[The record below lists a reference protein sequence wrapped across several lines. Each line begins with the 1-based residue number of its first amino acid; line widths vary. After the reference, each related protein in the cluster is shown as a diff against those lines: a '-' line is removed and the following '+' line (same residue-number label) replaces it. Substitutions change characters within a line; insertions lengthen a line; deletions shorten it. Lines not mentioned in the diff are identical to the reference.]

1 MRIFAWD
8 APTGQPRVMH
18 STRWV
23 APAADP
29 RMKARS
35 VEPEVLYEVTDHVA
49 YVTINRP
56 ERRNALNVSATTEL
70 VRRFC
75 EAGED
80 PDVWAILLTGAG
92 DKAFC
97 AGGDLK
103 EFDELAKAG
112 ARFPVPMTGPER
124 NLFEVVLE
132 TYKPVIA
139 AINGPVLAGG
149 CELALACDLRI
160 AAEHAVLG
168 MPEAKRGMGANYAT
182 VLLPRLIPRPIALEM
197 LYTGEPL
204 SSAEALRWG
213 LFNRVVPSAD
223 LRDEAEK
230 YVRSIVANAPLT
242 LRRYKEMTTKGWELS
257 VHQALRLSVGP
268 NPYLSEDREEGIRA
282 FVEKRS
288 PRWAGR

>member
-1 MRIFAWD
+1 M
-8 APTGQPRVMH
+8 
-18 STRWV
+18 
-23 APAADP
+23 
-29 RMKARS
+29 
-35 VEPEVLYEVTDHVA
+35 EPEVLYEVREHVA

-56 ERRNALNVSATTEL
+56 ERRNALNLSTTSEL
-70 VRRFC
+70 IRRFC
-75 EAGED
+75 EASDD
-80 PDVWAILLTGAG
+80 PEVWAVLLTGAG

-103 EFDELAKAG
+103 EFDQLARDG
-112 ARFPVPMTGPER
+112 RRFPMPMTGPER
-124 NLFEVVLE
+124 NLYEVVLE

-160 AAEHAVLG
+160 AADHAVLG

-197 LYTGEPL
+197 LYTGDPL
-204 SSAEALRWG
+204 TAQEAERWG
-213 LFNRVVPSAD
+213 LFNKVVPSD
-223 LRDEAEK
+223 TLRKESEQF
-230 YVRSIVANAPLT
+230 VRRIVSNAPLT

-257 VHQALRLSVGP
+257 VHQALRLNAGP

-282 FVEKRS
+282 FVEKRE
-288 PRWAGR
+288 PRWEGK

>member
-1 MRIFAWD
+1 M
-8 APTGQPRVMH
+8 
-18 STRWV
+18 
-23 APAADP
+23 
-29 RMKARS
+29 
-35 VEPEVLYEVTDHVA
+35 EPEVLYEVREHVA

-56 ERRNALNVSATTEL
+56 ERRNALNLSTTSEL
-70 VRRFC
+70 IRRFC

-80 PDVWAILLTGAG
+80 PEVWAVLLTGAG

-103 EFDELAKAG
+103 ELDQLARDG
-112 ARFPVPMTGPER
+112 QRFPMPMTGPER
-124 NLFEVVLE
+124 NLYEVVLE

-160 AAEHAVLG
+160 AADHAVLG

-197 LYTGEPL
+197 LYTGDPL
-204 SSAEALRWG
+204 SAEEAERWG
-213 LFNRVVPSAD
+213 LFNKVVPSD
-223 LRDEAEK
+223 TLRKESEQF
-230 YVRSIVANAPLT
+230 VRRIVSNAPLT

-257 VHQALRLSVGP
+257 VHQALRLNAGP

-282 FVEKRS
+282 FVEKRE
-288 PRWAGR
+288 PRWEGK

>member
-1 MRIFAWD
+1 MD
-8 APTGQPRVMH
+8 
-18 STRWV
+18 
-23 APAADP
+23 
-29 RMKARS
+29 
-35 VEPEVLYEVTDHVA
+35 EVLYEVRDHVA

-56 ERRNALNVSATTEL
+56 ERRNALDMVTTTTLIE
-70 VRRFC
+70 RFT

-80 PDVWAILLTGAG
+80 PEVWAILLTGAG

-103 EFDELAKAG
+103 ELDEIAREG
-112 ARFPVPMTGPER
+112 RRFPMPMTGAER

-160 AAEHAVLG
+160 AADHAVIG
-168 MPEAKRGMGANYAT
+168 MPEAKRGMGANFAT
-182 VLLPRLIPRPIALEM
+182 ALLPRLVPRAIALQM
-197 LYTGEPL
+197 LYTGDPL
-204 SSAEALRWG
+204 TSEEALHWG
-213 LFNRVVPSAD
+213 LFNSVVP
-223 LRDEAEK
+223 REEIRERAEELI
-230 YVRSIVANAPLT
+230 RRIVANAPLT

-257 VHQALRLSVGP
+257 VHQALRLNVGP

-282 FVEKRS
+282 FVEKRA
-288 PRWAGR
+288 PQWAGR

>member
-1 MRIFAWD
+1 ME
-8 APTGQPRVMH
+8 Q
-18 STRWV
+18 
-23 APAADP
+23 
-29 RMKARS
+29 
-35 VEPEVLYEVTDHVA
+35 EVLYDVTDHVA
-49 YVTINRP
+49 YITINRP
-56 ERRNALNVSATTEL
+56 ERRNALNISATTEL

-75 EAGED
+75 AAGED
-80 PDVWAILLTGAG
+80 PDVWAVLLTGAG

-103 EFDELAKAG
+103 EFDELARNG
-112 ARFPVPMTGPER
+112 ARFPMPMTGPER

-139 AINGPVLAGG
+139 AVNGPVLAGG

-160 AAEHAVLG
+160 AADHATLG

-182 VLLPRLIPRPIALEM
+182 VLLPRLIPRAIALEM

-204 SSAEALRWG
+204 APEEALRWG
-213 LFNRVVPSAD
+213 LFNKVVPRES
-223 LRDEAEK
+223 LRAESEK
-230 YVRSIVANAPLT
+230 FVRGIVANAPLT

-257 VHQALRLSVGP
+257 VHAALRLNVGP

-282 FVEKRS
+282 FVEKRE
-288 PRWAGR
+288 PRWSGR